1 MVLQSKPPSSP
12 AEKTQDLL
20 LDVASLPLVIETAGG
35 VMTSL
40 MKRKTTVP
48 NKKSEIF
55 STYSDNQPGVLIQ
68 VYERERARAKDKN
81 LLGKFFS
88 GIPLAPCGVPQVEDT
103 FDIDA
108 NNILIVCASDKTF
121 GISNCITITNDKGPL
136 L

>member
-35 VMTSL
+35 VMTCL
-40 MKRKTTVP
+40 MKRKTTIP

-55 STYSDNQPGVLIQ
+55 STYSDNGVLIQ

-108 NNILIVCASDKTF
+108 NDILIVCASDKTF
-121 GISNCITITNDKGPL
+121 GISNRITITNDKGPSL
-136 L
+136 